1 MTKEQ
6 SLVVIIGCLVAVLMC
21 IGVIAL
27 VQQSAQA
34 VVGDSDTANVGRGQ
48 PCVSLQLA

>member
-34 VVGDSDTANVGRGQ
+34 VVGDADALTILRSI
-48 PCVSLQLA
+48 VS